1 MPLVLRNSGTAAAR
15 DIALDG
21 TAPSGWKI
29 EFEPA
34 RVALLEPGKTA
45 EVQARITPA
54 PQSLAGDYMVKLHA
68 RSAGQSAD
76 GDLRVSVTTSGLWGV
91 SGAILIAVALLAL
104 LGAVAR
110 YGRR

>member
-1 MPLVLRNSGTAAAR
+1 
-15 DIALDG
+15 
-21 TAPSGWKI
+21 
-29 EFEPA
+29 
-34 RVALLEPGKTA
+34 
-45 EVQARITPA
+45 
-54 PQSLAGDYMVKLHA
+54 MVKLHA